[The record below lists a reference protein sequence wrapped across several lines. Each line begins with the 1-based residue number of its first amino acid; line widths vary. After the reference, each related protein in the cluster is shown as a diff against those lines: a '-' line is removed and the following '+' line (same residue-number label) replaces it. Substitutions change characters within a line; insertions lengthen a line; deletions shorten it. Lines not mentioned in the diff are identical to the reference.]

1 MQTEVPPS
9 SLPAGRRAPADI
21 VSDTKAGRRVLLA
34 ALNARYTHTNLAL
47 LYMRNSIQAAD
58 AGHEVQLCECV
69 VTDRRADILELI
81 TGVGSAGAPEVLVL
95 SAYIW
100 NSNLVRQ
107 LLPDIRA
114 LLPEVVLVIGGPEVS
129 YNAQWWLEEFP
140 EIDILISG
148 AGEAAMQHLAAHGF
162 VLPDGGRFLHL
173 PNLPFVEIP
182 FPYSQADLARMSRRY
197 IYYESSR
204 GCPCSCSYCISGRAD
219 QRAEFR
225 PAEQVRHELAQI
237 LSYEDSYEAPPI
249 IKFVDRTFNARP
261 ERAREIWQY
270 IGELNTGAMF
280 HCEVHPAFLQDADFE
295 VLAKAPP
302 GRLQFEI
309 GVQSVVEHTLRVI
322 GRASGAVAVAG
333 GVVAAAPNAPGAAP
347 SVSAWGRMRDMVA
360 RVLALN
366 SIEVHLD
373 MIVGLPGE
381 DLPQVARTF
390 NEVLSL
396 RPHRFDIG
404 FLKSLPGTRI
414 QDEAQANRQVHMREA
429 PYQVLSNAWLGP
441 AEFALLRKVEQLV
454 ESVWNMNQLGQ
465 ELIHGEQRYGTL
477 FAFFAELVRYAE
489 RTGYD
494 IRTRQRNKVMNFVA
508 GCLSSDVG
516 Q

>member
-1 MQTEVPPS
+1 MPTELPQS
-9 SLPAGRRAPADI
+9 SLPAGRSAP
-21 VSDTKAGRRVLLA
+21 VSTDLDNRAGRRVLLA

-47 LYMRNSIQAAD
+47 LYMRNSIQAAA

-81 TGVGSAGAPEVLVL
+81 TGVGVVPKLAGAGDGEAWTPEVLVL

-100 NSNLVRQ
+100 NSNLIRQ

-114 LLPEVVLVIGGPEVS
+114 LLPELVIVIGGPEVS
-129 YNAQWWLEEFP
+129 YNAQWWLDEFP
-140 EIDILISG
+140 EIDVLISG
-148 AGEAAMQHLAAHGF
+148 AGEAAMQHLSAHGF
-162 VLPDGGRFLHL
+162 TLPDGGRFLQL
-173 PNLPFVEIP
+173 PNLTFAEIP
-182 FPYSQADLARMSRRY
+182 FPYSHGDLARLSRRY

-237 LSYEDSYEAPPI
+237 LGYESSYEAPPI

-261 ERAREIWQY
+261 ERAREIWEY
-270 IGELNTGAMF
+270 IVELNTGAMF

-309 GVQSVVEHTLRVI
+309 GVQSVLEHTLQVI
-322 GRASGAVAVAG
+322 GRTPGVALAS
-333 GVVAAAPNAPGAAP
+333 APGAN
-347 SVSAWGRMRDMVA
+347 AWCRMRDMVA
-360 RVLALN
+360 RILALN

-454 ESVWNMNQLGQ
+454 ESVWNIQQLNE
-465 ELIHGEQRYGTL
+465 ELIQGEQRYGTL
-477 FAFFAELVRYAE
+477 FAFFAELARHAE

-494 IRTRQRNKVMNFVA
+494 IRTRQRNKVEAFVSEFF
-508 GCLSSDVG
+508 SSSSA
-516 Q
+516 

>member
-1 MQTEVPPS
+1 M
-9 SLPAGRRAPADI
+9 PASRRAPADI
-21 VSDTKAGRRVLLA
+21 VSDAQAGRRVLLV

-58 AGHEVQLCECV
+58 TRHEVQLCECV

-81 TGVGSAGAPEVLVL
+81 TGVGVGPKLSGDGEAWTPEVLVL

-114 LLPEVVLVIGGPEVS
+114 LLPGVVIVIGGPEVS
-129 YNAQWWLEEFP
+129 YNSQWWLEEFP

-148 AGEAAMQHLAAHGF
+148 AGEAAMQHLSAHGF

-173 PNLPFVEIP
+173 PNLPFAEIP
-182 FPYSQADLARMSRRY
+182 FPYTQDDLARLSRRY

-237 LSYEDSYEAPPI
+237 LSYEKSYEAPPI

-270 IGELNTGAMF
+270 IIELNTGAMF
-280 HCEVHPAFLQDADFE
+280 HCEVHPAFLQDADFD
-295 VLAKAPP
+295 VLAQAPP

-322 GRASGAVAVAG
+322 GRTPGVAVAST
-333 GVVAAAPNAPGAAP
+333 PGAN
-347 SVSAWGRMRDMVA
+347 AWGRMRDLVA

-454 ESVWNMNQLGQ
+454 ESVWNMHQLAE
-465 ELIHGEQRYGTL
+465 ELVHGEQRYGTL
-477 FAFFAELVRYAE
+477 FAFFAELVRHAQ

-494 IRTRQRNKVMNFVA
+494 IRTRQRNKVEAFVSEFF
-508 GCLSSDVG
+508 SSRHA
-516 Q
+516 

>member
-1 MQTEVPPS
+1 M
-9 SLPAGRRAPADI
+9 
-21 VSDTKAGRRVLLA
+21 
-34 ALNARYTHTNLAL
+34 
-47 LYMRNSIQAAD
+47 
-58 AGHEVQLCECV
+58 
-69 VTDRRADILELI
+69 
-81 TGVGSAGAPEVLVL
+81 LVL

-100 NSNLVRQ
+100 NSNLIRQ

-114 LLPEVVLVIGGPEVS
+114 LLPEVLIVIGGPEVS

-148 AGEAAMQHLAAHGF
+148 AGEAAMQHLAASGF
-162 VLPDGGRFLHL
+162 ALPEGQRLLHL
-173 PNLPFVEIP
+173 PNPPFAEIP
-182 FPYSQADLARMSRRY
+182 FPYTAADLARLSRRY

-225 PAEQVRHELAQI
+225 PPEQVKQELALI
-237 LSYEDSYEAPPI
+237 LTHEKSYEAPPI

-261 ERAREIWQY
+261 ERARELWAY
-270 IGELNTGAMF
+270 IIRVKTGAMF
-280 HCEVHPAFLQDADFE
+280 HCEVHPAFLQEADFE
-295 VLAKAPP
+295 VLAQAPP

-322 GRASGAVAVAG
+322 GRT
-333 GVVAAAPNAPGAAP
+333 PGAN
-347 SVSAWGRMRDMVA
+347 AWERMRDMVA

-381 DLPQVARTF
+381 DLQQVARTF

-414 QDEAQANRQVHMREA
+414 QEEAQANRQVHMREA
-429 PYQVLSNAWLGP
+429 PYQVLSNAWLAP
-441 AEFALLRKVEQLV
+441 ADFALLRKVEQLV
-454 ESVWNMNQLGQ
+454 ESVWNMNQLED
-465 ELIHGEQRYGTL
+465 ELQQGARRYGTL
-477 FAFFAELVRYAE
+477 FAFFTELTQHAQQIN
-489 RTGYD
+489 YD
-494 IRTRQRNKVMNFVA
+494 IRTRRRDKVAAFVSS
-508 GCLSSDVG
+508 CLSSNHRP
-516 Q
+516 